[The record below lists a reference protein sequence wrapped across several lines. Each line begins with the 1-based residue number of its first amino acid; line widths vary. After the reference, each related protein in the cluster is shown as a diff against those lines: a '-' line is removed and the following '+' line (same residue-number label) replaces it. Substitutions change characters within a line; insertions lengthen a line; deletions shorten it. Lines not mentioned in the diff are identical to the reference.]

1 MVKTNIER
9 LENEL
14 NEEFFEF
21 YDENGPEITVFF
33 QENSLLNY
41 CVTCGELKK
50 EYSYKGEY
58 TNELEHKRVIKQ
70 YAKLCL
76 YEFIVQLSKKSLPW
90 GALTGIRPTK
100 LYYRE
105 GEHAQ
110 EFLKDLMHVSPK
122 KYEKLNLIIQAQKA
136 YYEQNENN
144 IDFFVSVPLCPSR
157 CLYCSFI
164 SNEIGKV
171 SAVNEYIEALCRE
184 IKASLQ
190 FKGNLRSVYIGGGTP
205 ISLPLK
211 QLEKL
216 LKCINVS
223 GVEYTVEAGRPD
235 CMTED
240 VLKLLKDYSV
250 NRICVNPQ
258 SFNDKTLE
266 IIGRKHT
273 GKQVI
278 EKYELAK
285 KYGFS
290 INMDLIAGLPLENFE
305 MFSTSLQ
312 TALSLKPDN
321 ITVHTLSLKKGSVL
335 RELCARLPEGE
346 IEKMIDYSDELLF
359 AHGYRPYY
367 LYRQKYM
374 AGNLEN
380 TGYSLPGKECVYN
393 IDVMEEIAQNV
404 ACGANAVSKCVD
416 FNSQTIKRCGSP
428 KDIPSY
434 INKVDEIISEKQQLF
449 KKLL

>member
-33 QENSLLNY
+33 QEDNLLNY
-41 CVTCGELKK
+41 CVTCKDVKK
-50 EYSYKGEY
+50 HYSYKAEY
-58 TNELEHKRVIKQ
+58 FGELEHKRVIKQ

-76 YEFIVQLSKKSLPW
+76 YEFIVQLSKKTLPW

-110 EFLKDLMHVSPK
+110 DFLKDLMHVSPK
-122 KYEKLNLIIQAQKA
+122 KYKKLDLIIQAQKA
-136 YYEQNENN
+136 YYEKNEKN

-171 SAVNEYIEALCRE
+171 SAVNEYIEALCSE
-184 IKASLQ
+184 IKNSLQ
-190 FKGNLRSVYIGGGTP
+190 FKGKLRSVYIGGGTP
-205 ISLPLK
+205 ISLPVN

-216 LKCINVS
+216 LECINAD

-290 INMDLIAGLPLENFE
+290 INMDLIAGLPLENFQ
-305 MFSTSLQ
+305 MFSNSLQ
-312 TALSLKPDN
+312 KALSLKPDN

-335 RELCARLPEGE
+335 REMCARLPEGE
-346 IEKMIDYSDELLF
+346 IEKMIDFSDELLF
-359 AHGYRPYY
+359 EHGYRPYY

-393 IDVMEEIAQNV
+393 IDVMEEIAQNI

-416 FNSQTIKRCGSP
+416 FNNQTIKRCGSP

-434 INKVDEIISEKQQLF
+434 INKIDEIIDEKRQLF
-449 KKLL
+449 KNLL